1 MAAARRLEERRE
13 GGRMTSGQLPLDLGH
28 RPALGQADFVVA
40 AGNRDAVAWLDRW
53 PDWPAS
59 ALVIHGPA
67 GCGKSHLVAVWR
79 ARSEAR
85 ALAVDRLEREAI
97 TPLIEARGH
106 LVLDNADDA
115 LAAGGEPAETALFH
129 LYNAVKARGD
139 TLLLAARIP
148 PARWRLAL
156 PDLASRL
163 SALPAI
169 AVAQPDDALMA
180 AVLAKLFADR
190 QLAVDRRVIDYLATH
205 MERSFASAR
214 RLVDILDRE
223 ALARRRPVT
232 RPLAAELL
240 ERLETPPGA

>member
-1 MAAARRLEERRE
+1 
-13 GGRMTSGQLPLDLGH
+13 MTSGQLPLDLGH
-28 RPALGQADFVVA
+28 RAALDEADFVVA

-59 ALVIHGPA
+59 ALVIYGPA

-85 ALAVDRLEREAI
+85 TLGADQLDSETVA
-97 TPLIEARGH
+97 PLIEARGH
-106 LVLDNADDA
+106 LALDDA
-115 LAAGGEPAETALFH
+115 ETLLAVGNGEAETALFH
-129 LYNAVKARGD
+129 LYNAAAARGD
-139 TLLLAARIP
+139 TMLLTAHTP
-148 PARWRLAL
+148 PARWPLAL

-163 SALPAI
+163 GALPAI

-205 MERSFASAR
+205 MERSFATAR
-214 RLVDILDRE
+214 QLVGVLDRE

-240 ERLETPPGA
+240 AQLETRSHAP

>member
-1 MAAARRLEERRE
+1 MTAR
-13 GGRMTSGQLPLDLGH
+13 QLPLALGH

-40 AGNRDAVAWLDRW
+40 AGNKDAVAWLDRW
-53 PDWPAS
+53 PAWPAS

-85 ALAVDRLEREAI
+85 SLDAATLDDDTVARLVEG
-97 TPLIEARGH
+97 RGH
-106 LVLDNADDA
+106 LALDAADAGLADA
-115 LAAGGEPAETALFH
+115 GEAGETALFH
-129 LYNAVKARGD
+129 HYNTVKARGD
-139 TLLLAARIP
+139 TLLLTARTP
-148 PARWRLAL
+148 PARWRLGL
-156 PDLASRL
+156 RDLASRL
-163 SALPAI
+163 AALPAI

-205 MERSFASAR
+205 MERSFGAAR
-214 RLVDILDRE
+214 RLVEALDRE

-240 ERLETPPGA
+240 ERLGTQSPG

>member
-1 MAAARRLEERRE
+1 
-13 GGRMTSGQLPLDLGH
+13 MTANQLPLDLGH

-40 AGNRDAVAWLDRW
+40 DGNRDAVAWLDRW
-53 PDWPAS
+53 PDWPAA

-79 ARSEAR
+79 ARSQAR
-85 ALAVDRLEREAI
+85 SLAPDQLRRGPLA
-97 TPLIEARGH
+97 PLIETRGH
-106 LVLDNADDA
+106 LVLDDAENAV
-115 LAAGGEPAETALFH
+115 AAGGEAAETALFH

-139 TLLLAARIP
+139 TMLLTARTP
-148 PARWRLAL
+148 PARWVIAL

-163 SALPAI
+163 SALPAV
-169 AVAQPDDALMA
+169 AVAQPDDELMA
-180 AVLAKLFADR
+180 AVLFKLFADR

-214 RLVDILDRE
+214 QLVDRLDRE
-223 ALARRRPVT
+223 ALARRRRIT

-240 ERLETPPGA
+240 ERMRPPPGV